1 MGTIQSAFNIIY
13 IVRSFVWK
21 GLDVP
26 ISVVIG
32 ISAFLAMPYR
42 DLAISQLSTVQ
53 FWLFAATQQNSS
65 GNYH

>member
-1 MGTIQSAFNIIY
+1 M
-13 IVRSFVWK
+13 RSFVWK